1 MKYYEST
8 PYTTK
13 DYTEYAKK
21 PVYSYGTGD
30 SHETQLRLSTNDAY
44 YIYADHFRDPR
55 PGHEGERIYPDRAYI
70 AGSDR
75 EGYELYGMDFT
86 DRNGKY
92 CCTYVGSYD
101 KIIEDNEHD
110 TGRSRGKD
118 LDEYGVPRTPSGGQ
132 ERNGNDRNGG
142 ITR

>member
-21 PVYSYGTGD
+21 PVYDYGTGD

-55 PGHEGERIYPDRAYI
+55 PGAVADQQ
-70 AGSDR
+70 
-75 EGYELYGMDFT
+75 
-86 DRNGKY
+86 
-92 CCTYVGSYD
+92 
-101 KIIEDNEHD
+101 HD
-110 TGRSRGKD
+110 
-118 LDEYGVPRTPSGGQ
+118 PGGQ
-132 ERNGNDRNGG
+132 LSPLAGG
-142 ITR
+142 DDGLEVRPVAAGEYRKPPHGTTG

>member
-1 MKYYEST
+1 MRIISVTRAPGTKGSASIPTGHTSPE
-8 PYTTK
+8 TT
-13 DYTEYAKK
+13 A
-21 PVYSYGTGD
+21 
-30 SHETQLRLSTNDAY
+30 
-44 YIYADHFRDPR
+44 
-55 PGHEGERIYPDRAYI
+55 
-70 AGSDR
+70 
-75 EGYELYGMDFT
+75 
-86 DRNGKY
+86 KY

-110 TGRSRGKD
+110 TGRTRGKD